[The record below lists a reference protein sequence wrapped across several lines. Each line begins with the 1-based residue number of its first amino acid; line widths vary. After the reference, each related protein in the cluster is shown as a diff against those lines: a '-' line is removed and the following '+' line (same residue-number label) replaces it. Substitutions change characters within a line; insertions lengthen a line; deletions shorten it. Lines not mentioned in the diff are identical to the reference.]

1 MGIRSLAQGRDQ
13 HLLDEGQEHGRAG
26 CGSDAHARN
35 DPVERKGTEHGQPLP
50 MSPRHLAHGAL
61 TCSGTG
67 VSPGHP
73 GVDPALVKEDEALGV
88 HLGQLGPPL
97 VPRLGELGP
106 VLLRRA
112 QALFYATGPAS

>member
-1 MGIRSLAQGRDQ
+1 VPVAAAHPERQAARGPWG
-13 HLLDEGQEHGRAG
+13 E
-26 CGSDAHARN
+26 AHARN

-67 VSPGHP
+67 VSPGYP

-88 HLGQLGPPL
+88 HLGQLGPPV

-112 QALFYATGPAS
+112 QALFCAADPAS